1 MPKPLLIVIAGP
13 TASGKTDVAI
23 EIAQHYQTEIL
34 SADSRQC
41 YREMNIGVAKPST
54 EELSWV
60 KHHFINSHSIF
71 DEVNA
76 GVYEQYA
83 LNILNTIFRKNNVA
97 VLAGGT
103 GLYIDALLNGI
114 DEMPQIPDLIRKNI
128 ADKYQQFGLEWLQQQ
143 LKEKDAT
150 IFKTI
155 DKQNTQRLMRALEVV
170 EATGKS
176 ITEFRKNEKVAR
188 PFDTIK
194 IALGWD
200 RETLYQRINTRV
212 DRMMQQGLP
221 EEVETLLP
229 YQHLNA
235 LQTVGYKE
243 LFDYY
248 NNKCSL
254 EFAIEEIKKNTRR
267 YAKRQITWFKNK
279 DDFMWITSISK
290 EEMIAQISLF
300 YKALAK

>member
-128 ADKYQQFGLEWLQQQ
+128 ADRYQQFGLEWLQQQ